1 MWTEILTID
10 DSRKIPISKMKSIKE
25 ETYEIRIVIWET
37 KEIPLTDGDSV
48 DIFIRCTFDPTGWS
62 SDEVTL
68 STDTHMSSKD
78 GNG

>member
-1 MWTEILTID
+1 MTID
-10 DSRKIPISKMKSIKE
+10 DARKIPVSKMKTIKE

-68 STDTHMSSKD
+68 STDTHMNSKD